1 MPRVMMLKSELH
13 LAARAQERREEIHA
27 RAEMINR

>member
-13 LAARAQERREEIHA
+13 LAARAQERRERYT
-27 RAEMINR
+27 RAQR

>member
-13 LAARAQERREEIHA
+13 LAARAQERRGDTRA
-27 RAEMINR
+27 RRDDK